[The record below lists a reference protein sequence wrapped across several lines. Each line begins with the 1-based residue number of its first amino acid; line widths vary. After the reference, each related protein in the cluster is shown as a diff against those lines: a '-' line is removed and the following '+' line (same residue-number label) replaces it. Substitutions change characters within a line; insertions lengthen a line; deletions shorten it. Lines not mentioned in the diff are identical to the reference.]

1 MGSFTSATARI
12 LMDAI
17 FPATPTSLDTL
28 SAAGTVAS
36 YRIYNNSDTA
46 NAVGIRM
53 TGAGT
58 KVIHSCHLVVGSV
71 TVNGNAPGTG
81 LTDTNFASGASNAS
95 ARVGT
100 ISGTT
105 TPTGQGANTVT
116 YPTQAQYG
124 GYTGKVMVAAAAG
137 SHDWR
142 GWTITENAGKGE
154 AVSNGPIAFPQSST
168 GTCTVWGFVIA
179 GQAADAQPASAT
191 TLIAAPTNTT
201 APLIIA
207 YGDLSSSRSL
217 SAQDTPVFAS
227 GAITITL
234 D

>member
-17 FPATPTSLDTL
+17 FPANPTSLDILTT
-28 SAAGTVAS
+28 AGTVAS

-46 NAVGIRM
+46 GAVGLRM

-58 KVIHSCHLVVGSV
+58 KVVHSCHLVVGSV
-71 TVNGNAPGTG
+71 LVNGNAPGTG
-81 LTDTNFASGASNAS
+81 LTDTNFPSGTTNSS

-100 ISGTT
+100 IGGTT

-116 YPTQAQYG
+116 YPTQVQYG
-124 GYTGKVMVAAAAG
+124 GYTGKVMVGAAAG

-142 GWTITENAGKGE
+142 GWSINETSGKGE
-154 AVSNGPIAFPQSST
+154 AVSSGPIAFPQSTT
-168 GTCTVWGFVIA
+168 GSCTVWGFVIA
-179 GQAADAQPASAT
+179 GQAADAQPATAT

-207 YGDLSSSRSL
+207 YGDLSSSRSIG
-217 SAQDTPVFAS
+217 AQDTPVFAS